1 MKNRHMYTP
10 NLFVLGCSGSLSLQ
24 GVFSSC
30 NKRGLL
36 TSHDAQLL
44 IAIASLLAEH
54 RLWGALA
61 SVVGTHGLSSCD
73 SWT

>member
-1 MKNRHMYTP
+1 MDLVLAMLGLPCCTGFSLVAENEGYYP
-10 NLFVLGCSGSLSLQ
+10 IAVLG
-24 GVFSSC
+24 
-30 NKRGLL
+30 
-36 TSHDAQLL
+36 LL
-44 IAIASLLAEH
+44 IEIASLLAEH